1 MPTYEYM
8 CKECGHEWEDF
19 HSITDEPIKI
29 CPECG
34 KESAKRLISGGS
46 GKGMVTLYGHEL
58 KSKNKEDAKKWKKK
72 IYSSESE
79 YANVIGESKYQD
91 IQSRMD
97 NQKAERKEVIKEN
110 KKIKRVG

>member
-1 MPTYEYM
+1 MPTYEYI

-58 KSKNKEDAKKWKKK
+58 KAKNKEDVRKMKKEMHN
-72 IYSSESE
+72 STSM
-79 YANVIGESKYQD
+79 YANLLGEDKYQQ

-97 NQKAERKEVIKEN
+97 KNKSERNEALREI
-110 KKIKRVG
+110 KKIKD